1 MLQEKL
7 SVNNTYNIVIRGCE
21 LLESLFLMWVIDD
34 EIGKEVG
41 INGDGFDYLLEK
53 MG

>member
-1 MLQEKL
+1 
-7 SVNNTYNIVIRGCE
+7 
-21 LLESLFLMWVIDD
+21 MWVIDD

-53 MG
+53 MGQNNQEIKIN